1 MLAPLVPAAIGP
13 KDEALR
19 AEVRAFLAERLAGMP
34 GAHRART
41 WMGFDADFSR
51 DLAAR
56 GWVGLTLPVEFGGG
70 GRSPFARFVLI
81 EELLAAGAPVAAHWI
96 AERQSAPSCSAT
108 ARRPSAA
115 ISCRASAG
123 ARPSSASA

>member
-1 MLAPLVPAAIGP
+1 MLAALVPAAIGP
-13 KDEALR
+13 EDEALR
-19 AEVRAFLAERLAGMP
+19 AEVRAFLAERLAGVP
-34 GAHRART
+34 GARRART

-70 GRSPFARFVLI
+70 GRSAFARFVLI

-96 AERQSAPSCSAT
+96 A
-108 ARRPSAA
+108 
-115 ISCRASAG
+115 
-123 ARPSSASA
+123 